1 VVDDDFELFA
11 CALLPPEEALL
22 LFWWSTAMICRNV
35 LAISVRFCDRVAEG
49 SALVLTEEEDVDV
62 PTIELAGV
70 DVTPDAWA

>member
-1 VVDDDFELFA
+1 
-11 CALLPPEEALL
+11 
-22 LFWWSTAMICRNV
+22 MICRNV